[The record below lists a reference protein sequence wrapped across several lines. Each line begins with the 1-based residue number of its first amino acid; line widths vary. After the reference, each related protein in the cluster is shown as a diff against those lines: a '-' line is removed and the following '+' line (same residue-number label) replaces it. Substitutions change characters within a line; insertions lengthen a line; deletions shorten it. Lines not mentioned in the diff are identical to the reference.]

1 MWGASFTRPVL
12 LYVGSFSYTPR
23 ATLCGELLLHAPCY
37 FMWGASL
44 THPVLLYVGS
54 FSYTPRATL
63 CGELLLHAPCYF
75 MWGASLTRPVLL
87 YVGSFS
93 YTPRATLCG
102 ELLLHAPSYFVWGVS
117 LTRPVHPYYFVVVG
131 VGSLTRP
138 VLLYVG
144 SFSYTPHAVVV
155 GGRGGFSYTPRA
167 LLCAEFSLTL
177 SVILSGSFSYTPR
190 ATLCGDFLLHAPR
203 FCRQKIDKPMQE
215 QALPGEVCL
224 SCLRSNKCSLSWLV
238 ICLGLRFGQAKHC
251 RNSFSVGICH

>member
-12 LYVGSFSYTPR
+12 LYVGSFSYT
-23 ATLCGELLLHAPCY
+23 
-37 FMWGASL
+37 
-44 THPVLLYVGS
+44 
-54 FSYTPRATL
+54 
-63 CGELLLHAPCYF
+63 
-75 MWGASLTRPVLL
+75 PVLL

-117 LTRPVHPYYFVVVG
+117 LTRPVLPYYFVVVG

-138 VLLYVG
+138 ELLYVG

-155 GGRGGFSYTPRA
+155 GGRGG
-167 LLCAEFSLTL
+167 
-177 SVILSGSFSYTPR
+177 FSYTPR